1 MKKLISLLLVL
12 VLVLSL
18 CACGGGQEGG
28 KESGK
33 ETFDTLQ
40 VGYGKAKI
48 QPPDTTIH
56 LTGGGDPNRIATG
69 VLDYLYLT
77 CFAITDTDGATLLI
91 YTVDIQ
97 SADDSWT
104 VPAREFISQRTGVP
118 VSNIIFG
125 STHTHSVPGLNNN
138 TDANRKYNEVF
149 EAGLIKATDDALAD
163 RSDAQIQVGTVDGVM
178 DNGKKLACVRHYI
191 MNDGSIYGSN
201 FGTSSSGY
209 SGEHPYDADIQAQL
223 LKFVRPAEDKKDV
236 VLMSFPT
243 HGTFNES
250 GNTLSADFPA
260 PCREYIEANS
270 DSLVAYFMGTAGDQ
284 TPSSRI
290 AGEVFSDDYKVYG
303 EKLGQ
308 YVLDTLPNLT
318 KADGSGIKFQSE
330 TYSFNSNKEGMDKL
344 AQAQEV
350 MQAEKANGRSHPTT
364 KALIQDYGFASFW
377 DAKYTISR
385 SKLGDTLK
393 KTIYTME
400 VGGISLIV
408 APYEMF
414 SVHGRH
420 VKENSPYDM
429 TFIIT
434 CCEDSGYIPTEA
446 AFGYRSYEAQV
457 TSYAKGTGEALADY
471 FVQLLTQM
479 KTPE

>member
-1 MKKLISLLLVL
+1 MKKFLCIFLSVILLLC
-12 VLVLSL
+12 L
-18 CACGGGQEGG
+18 CACGASEEKPGENANAEG
-28 KESGK
+28 
-33 ETFDTLQ
+33 LQ
-40 VGYGKAKI
+40 VGFGRESMM
-48 QPPDTTIH
+48 PRGSCW
-56 LTGGGDPNRIATG
+56 LGGGGEGRVSEGFSDMSYITCVAITEWEETILLYTADIISPSEKFLPATEAAITEATG
-69 VLDYLYLT
+69 VPAERIL
-77 CFAITDTDGATLLI
+77 FAA
-91 YTVDIQ
+91 
-97 SADDSWT
+97 
-104 VPAREFISQRTGVP
+104 
-118 VSNIIFG
+118 
-125 STHTHSVPGLNNN
+125 THTHSG
-138 TDANRKYNEVF
+138 
-149 EAGLIKATDDALAD
+149 
-163 RSDAQIQVGTVDGVM
+163 VGINYTWDGVEDYRRDFAKAAAKAGTAAM
-178 DNGKKLACVRHYI
+178 EDRASAEVWSGSTQTEQMTFVRHYL
-191 MNDGSIYGSN
+191 NEDGSFFGSN
-201 FGTSSSGY
+201 FGSSGNIKGHAY
-209 SGEHPYDADIQAQL
+209 EADTELQVV
-223 LKFVRPAEDKKDV
+223 KFARAAEDKKDV

-243 HGTFNES
+243 HGTFNEG

-290 AGEVFSDDYKVYG
+290 AGETLTDDYKAYG

-318 KADGSGIKFQSE
+318 KAAGSGIKFQSE
-330 TYSFNSNKEGMDKL
+330 TYSFSSNKEGMDKL
-344 AQAQEV
+344 PQAQEV
-350 MQAEKANGRSHPTT
+350 MEAEKANGRSHPTT

-385 SKLGDTLK
+385 SKLGDTLN

-400 VGGISLIV
+400 IGGISLIV

-414 SVHGRH
+414 SAHGRH

-434 CCEDSGYIPTEA
+434 CCEDSGYIPTEE
-446 AFGYRSYEAQV
+446 AFGYHSYEAQV
-457 TSYAKGTGEALADY
+457 TSYAKGTGEALAEN